1 MTTYTS
7 SESFKEILEVMNE
20 YVEMPILEAAEGK
33 FFTIFI
39 DETTSVSNK
48 SVANIF
54 IMFAEEKGVKEHYL
68 GTVNMNAGLGLT
80 AKHFYRAAVDLC
92 AKKGINIENCVFSEM
107 DGCSTNQGKRKG
119 LKLYFIFH
127 NPHHISESCGS
138 HKIAL
143 LPQKL
148 VVEGP
153 YQCLKDADGVAV
165 GLSAFFKD
173 SSLRSAI
180 LENTQKVLKQKVL
193 KLISPA
199 STRWLSHLQCSERL
213 TEVLVSVLHALN
225 TIYMEKEDMKALGF
239 MMAIIKP
246 EFLLS
251 CLALH
256 DIFQAMSLLIH

>member
-1 MTTYTS
+1 MS

-119 LKLYFIFH
+119 LKLYLIFQ
-127 NPHHISESCGS
+127 NPHHISESF
-138 HKIAL
+138 
-143 LPQKL
+143 
-148 VVEGP
+148 
-153 YQCLKDADGVAV
+153 LK
-165 GLSAFFKD
+165 FEHMQ
-173 SSLRSAI
+173 I
-180 LENTQKVLKQKVL
+180 
-193 KLISPA
+193 
-199 STRWLSHLQCSERL
+199 
-213 TEVLVSVLHALN
+213 
-225 TIYMEKEDMKALGF
+225 
-239 MMAIIKP
+239 
-246 EFLLS
+246 
-251 CLALH
+251 
-256 DIFQAMSLLIH
+256 